1 MIEYSTETAAQRIME
16 LQRLLKLNTR
26 SWELRKPSDES
37 SAYLNR
43 RPCSY
48 VCLPL
53 LYHPQDFQDDL
64 LAQQIPLWIQ
74 FDFVSSSQRRIHMA
88 RAPVAW
94 RKAFT
99 VAWQHLSGNSLTRIS
114 NSTAAP
120 MKSGQQATN
129 EYIGFKHSCYEFS
142 PFYTTTLIWCM
153 LGLSSLCVLSISAST
168 CCI

>member
-53 LYHPQDFQDDL
+53 LYHPRDFQDDV
-64 LAQQIPLWIQ
+64 LAQRVRLWIK
-74 FDFVSSSQRRIHMA
+74 FVFVSSSQPRTYMA
-88 RAPVAW
+88 KAPVAW
-94 RKAFT
+94 CKAFT
-99 VAWQHLSGNSLTRIS
+99 VAWQHLSGKSLTRIS
-114 NSTAAP
+114 NSTAAT
-120 MKSGQQATN
+120 MNSGQQATN
-129 EYIGFKHSCYEFS
+129 VYIGFKHSCYDQ
-142 PFYTTTLIWCM
+142 PFLHYNTYM
-153 LGLSSLCVLSISAST
+153 MYVLSLIHIWR
-168 CCI
+168 CRRRG